1 MRNRMAVLY
10 DVGDGIKGEKISC
23 EFRKASKSTVIR
35 KTSGH
40 RAIRVFIAGLPC
52 ECYVE
57 KRWRAIIE

>member
-1 MRNRMAVLY
+1 MAVLY

-40 RAIRVFIAGLPC
+40 RAIRTSIYCGFALRVL
-52 ECYVE
+52 
-57 KRWRAIIE
+57 R

>member
-1 MRNRMAVLY
+1 MTVLY
-10 DVGDGIKGEKISC
+10 DVGDGIKGERISS

-40 RAIRVFIAGLPC
+40 RAIRAFIAGLPC

-57 KRWRAIIE
+57 KRWMAIIE

>member
-1 MRNRMAVLY
+1 MWNRMTVLY

-40 RAIRVFIAGLPC
+40 KLYVYLLRVCLASVTLRRGGG
-52 ECYVE
+52 
-57 KRWRAIIE
+57 R

>member
-1 MRNRMAVLY
+1 MTVLY
-10 DVGDGIKGEKISC
+10 DVGDGIWGEKISC

-35 KTSGH
+35 KTAGH
-40 RAIRVFIAGLPC
+40 RAMRVFIAGLPC